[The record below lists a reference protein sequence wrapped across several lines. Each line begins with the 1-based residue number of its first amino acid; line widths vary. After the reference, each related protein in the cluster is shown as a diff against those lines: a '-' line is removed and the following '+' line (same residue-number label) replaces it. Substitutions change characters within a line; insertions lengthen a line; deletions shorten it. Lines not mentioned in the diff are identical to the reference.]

1 MPFCEEYDQPVSLG
15 CQMVLSVLPG
25 TKHLTLGE
33 DSAGV
38 NKEVALTAIASSV
51 TNITSTGH
59 EDALDT
65 DTELSSTT
73 GFPDTR

>member
-1 MPFCEEYDQPVSLG
+1 
-15 CQMVLSVLPG
+15 MVLSVLPG
-25 TKHLTLGE
+25 TTHLTLSE

-38 NKEVALTAIASSV
+38 FTEIALTAIASLV

-65 DTELSSTT
+65 DTASCLQLL
-73 GFPDTR
+73 GFPSIR